1 MKKVLLKKKSHME
14 WSWIL
19 MVLFFILAIA
29 NIYFSLLG
37 LICMAA
43 PLYHVSKG
51 NGKINCSHYCPRGS
65 LFGKWFP
72 LVSLNNS
79 LPTWMR
85 TNWFK
90 NTVLLFMFSMLGYG
104 IYKANGS
111 IKGISFAVFRL
122 IIMSTVVGTLLG
134 IFFKPR
140 SWCQV
145 CPMGHITGVISKNSN
160 KGDSK

>member
-1 MKKVLLKKKSHME
+1 MGQFMSLTLEEQLLLKT
-14 WSWIL
+14 
-19 MVLFFILAIA
+19 
-29 NIYFSLLG
+29 
-37 LICMAA
+37 
-43 PLYHVSKG
+43 SK
-51 NGKINCSHYCPRGS
+51 YQDD
-65 LFGKWFP
+65 
-72 LVSLNNS
+72 
-79 LPTWMR
+79 
-85 TNWFK
+85 K